1 MLMYLAIPTS
11 LLMCLR
17 SQYHPYQSIAELTQL
32 MQQIIAGSLVETTVI
47 AASTKPVLPTSL
59 RARILQTRE
68 ANTFSVVRTFVGL
81 LLSVQSL
88 ALLDSTPN
96 AI

>member
-1 MLMYLAIPTS
+1 MS
-11 LLMCLR
+11 LHMCLH

-32 MQQIIAGSLVETTVI
+32 MQLIIAGSLAETTVI
-47 AASTKPVLPTSL
+47 AASIKLVLPTSL
-59 RARILQTRE
+59 HVRILQIRE

-81 LLSVQSL
+81 RLNAQSL
-88 ALLDSTPN
+88 APLDLMLN